1 MNVQIIYASRT
12 GCTEKVAK
20 AIAAGLPDHS
30 VTLCNLADGTPEITG
45 DVVLLGYWGIQGG
58 PDKETA
64 ELIRTVRGKAV
75 GVFCTLGYYADSRHG
90 RDTLEAGFNLL
101 KDRNE
106 IIGGFVCN
114 GAVAKNL
121 MKGQG
126 KIPGAVP
133 TEQKELR
140 WAVMASHPTEAECSL
155 AAERFR
161 ERIWLCE
168 QSKKLGIPF
177 RSVL

>member
-1 MNVQIIYASRT
+1 MDVQIIYASLT
-12 GCTEKVAK
+12 GCTERVAK
-20 AIAAGLPDHS
+20 AIAAGLPDHQVS
-30 VTLCNLADGTPEITG
+30 LHNLAEGAPEITG
-45 DVVLLGYWGIQGG
+45 DAVLLGYWGIKGG
-58 PDKETA
+58 PDEKTA
-64 ELIRTVRGKAV
+64 AFLRTIEGKAV
-75 GVFCTLGYYADSRHG
+75 GVFCTLGYYADSSHG
-90 RDTLEAGFNLL
+90 RDTLESGFNLV

-114 GAVAKNL
+114 GAVARNL

-126 KIPGAVP
+126 KEPGAAP

-140 WAVMASHPTEAECSL
+140 WAVMASHPTQAECAL

-161 ERIWLCE
+161 ERIWLWE